1 MQRRCTT
8 VFKVMKRESQ
18 LRDTTNTEDILD
30 HLATVIDVNQDVHVE
45 SDFLRFVALELRTLR
60 AKVLVQ

>member
-18 LRDTTNTEDILD
+18 LRDITSTEDILD

>member
-18 LRDTTNTEDILD
+18 LRDTANTEDILD
-30 HLATVIDVNQDVHVE
+30 RLATVLDVNQDVHVQ
-45 SDFLRFVALELRTLR
+45 SDFLRLVALELRTLR

>member
-18 LRDTTNTEDILD
+18 LHDTTNTEDILD
-30 HLATVIDVNQDVHVE
+30 RLATVLDVNQDVHVQ
-45 SDFLRFVALELRTLR
+45 SDFLRLVALELRTLR

>member
-1 MQRRCTT
+1 
-8 VFKVMKRESQ
+8 MKRESQ

-30 HLATVIDVNQDVHVE
+30 RLATVLDVNQDVHVQ
-45 SDFLRFVALELRTLR
+45 SDFLRLVAVELRTLR